1 MTFYDDTIE
10 SYIKRQESKHKKIE
24 KKENIDKK
32 NQEALNDLKGKL
44 REGIKV
50 DETTFFSISEAK
62 ESIKKLKEKR
72 KEIKNVAMNQNE
84 ISIQCI
90 ELNMSFDE
98 IINMYQGKIDKISH
112 RINNIRIAFSPLTL
126 D

>member
-10 SYIKRQESKHKKIE
+10 SYIKRQESKHKNKE
-24 KKENIDKK
+24 KKGNIDER
-32 NQEALNDLKGKL
+32 NQEALNNLKRNL
-44 REGIKV
+44 RKGIKV

-62 ESIKKLKEKR
+62 ESIKKLKQKR
-72 KEIKNVAMNQNE
+72 KEIKDVTMNQNE

-90 ELNMSFDE
+90 ELNMSVDE
-98 IINMYQGKIDKISH
+98 VINLYQGKIDKISH
-112 RINNIRIAFSPLTL
+112 RINNIRIAFSPLTI